1 MNEDKIIIFVGNICP
16 TKTRNN
22 PNQGRVYDP
31 IGIAPTL
38 NCKGG
43 EFGTICGIKSKYKY
57 K

>member
-16 TKTRNN
+16 TKTRKN

-43 EFGTICGIKSKYKY
+43 GEFGTICGIKSKYK
-57 K
+57 